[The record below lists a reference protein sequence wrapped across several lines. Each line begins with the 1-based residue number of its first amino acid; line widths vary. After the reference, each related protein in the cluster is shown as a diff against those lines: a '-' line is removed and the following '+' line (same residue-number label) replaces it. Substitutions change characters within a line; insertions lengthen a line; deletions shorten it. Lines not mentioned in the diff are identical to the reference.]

1 MLRQHRLFV
10 VIGLAATLGAG
21 CFPGPSSTVSADLK
35 VEPSAATWK
44 TMVAGDADAFKP
56 AAPPKDDSEAAKK
69 ELEELKTWQA
79 KRTDADKE
87 AIKYWN
93 DYAAPIRWSEIADQ
107 MLIDAGYVPPRAAR
121 AQAMVHVAMYDAV
134 VAAWKAKAEYKRSAP
149 KAREGSLSPLLA
161 DDGIPSYPSEHAAVS
176 AAAVAALSHL
186 FPEKAAELAEKA
198 AKANET
204 RLAAGVNVRSDID
217 AGKAI
222 GEAVAAKIVERANA
236 DGAANAMAPE
246 LITAMDTS
254 WGHANAMTPKAGT
267 WKPWLMT
274 KGDQFRLATP
284 SVLVKSAL
292 STAYQDELAE
302 VNREVD
308 SLPNFAWKLDQA
320 RFWNFD
326 VPAIIW
332 NKTAKRFL
340 MDLDYNTPQAA
351 RVLGVLAAIEA
362 DVFIA
367 CWDTKYAVL
376 RPRPAD
382 VDGNLQA
389 KMPFQ
394 TPPHPSYPSGH
405 SAASMAAATYLT
417 TVFTKDDYKRTLM
430 DDANQA
436 AMSRLYAGIHYRSD
450 NADGQT
456 LGKNVADYAIQK
468 LKDGGV
474 L

>member
-21 CFPGPSSTVSADLK
+21 CFPGPVSTVSADLT

-44 TMVAGDADAFKP
+44 TMVAGEAGAFKP

-69 ELEELKTWQA
+69 ELEELKNWQA

-93 DYAAPIRWSEIADQ
+93 EYAAPIRWSEIADQ
-107 MLIDAGYVPPRAAR
+107 MLIDGGFVPPRAAR

-149 KAREGSLSPLLA
+149 KAREGSLSPLLT
-161 DDGIPSYPSEHAAVS
+161 DEGIPSYPSEHAAVS
-176 AAAVAALSHL
+176 AAAVATLAYL
-186 FPEKAAELAEKA
+186 FPDKTAELADKA

-204 RLAAGVNVRSDID
+204 RLAAGVNVRSDLD

-222 GEAVAAKIVERANA
+222 GEAVAAKILERAKA
-236 DGAANAMAPE
+236 DGAETSMAPE
-246 LITAMDTS
+246 KIVATDTT

-274 KGDQFRLATP
+274 KGDQFRLVAPAELSTTSP
-284 SVLVKSAL
+284 SV
-292 STAYQDELAE
+292 AYQEELTE
-302 VNREVD
+302 VNREVN
-308 SLPNFAWKLDQA
+308 SLPSFPWKLDQA
-320 RFWNFD
+320 KFWNFD

-332 NKTAKRFL
+332 NKTAKRYL
-340 MDLDYNTPQAA
+340 MDLHATTPQAA
-351 RVLGVLAAIEA
+351 RVLGVLGAIEA

-367 CWDTKYAVL
+367 CWDTKYVVL
-376 RPRPAD
+376 RHRPAN
-382 VDGNLQA
+382 VDSTLQA
-389 KMPFQ
+389 RMPFI

-405 SAASMAAATYLT
+405 SAASMAAATYLK
-417 TVFTKDDYKRTLM
+417 TVFKDYERPLM